1 MRPCCYAFQGVAC
14 ILSPYGAITEKPPA
28 LPGDVYSNEK
38 EKPKMQN
45 QICCETCA
53 YYTYDEEWECY
64 VCEQN
69 LDEDEYVRLVEG
81 HYRNCPYYRD
91 GDCYKIARKQ

>member
-1 MRPCCYAFQGVAC
+1 MEYGRYFQWFDGTSEYHCTVGTFRCDCKRYQSVFQEKCIAKVKNRCFIKLSQATKSRHCNGAVSAF
-14 ILSPYGAITEKPPA
+14 
-28 LPGDVYSNEK
+28 DSNEK

-64 VCEQN
+64 VCE
-69 LDEDEYVRLVEG
+69 
-81 HYRNCPYYRD
+81 
-91 GDCYKIARKQ
+91 

>member
-1 MRPCCYAFQGVAC
+1 
-14 ILSPYGAITEKPPA
+14 
-28 LPGDVYSNEK
+28 
-38 EKPKMQN
+38 MQN

-53 YYTYDEEWECY
+53 YYTYDEVWDCY

>member
-1 MRPCCYAFQGVAC
+1 MD
-14 ILSPYGAITEKPPA
+14 S
-28 LPGDVYSNEK
+28 D
-38 EKPKMQN
+38 
-45 QICCETCA
+45 ETPSDFGTYTYKDLVGIQFKLVNSA
-53 YYTYDEEWECY
+53 DYYTYDEEWECY

-81 HYRNCPYYRD
+81 HYRSCPYYRD

>member
-1 MRPCCYAFQGVAC
+1 
-14 ILSPYGAITEKPPA
+14 
-28 LPGDVYSNEK
+28 
-38 EKPKMQN
+38 MQN

-81 HYRNCPYYRD
+81 HYRSCPYYRD
-91 GDCYKIARKQ
+91 GDCYKIARNAMSYPVICSSSAVPVNLSIEQ

>member
-1 MRPCCYAFQGVAC
+1 
-14 ILSPYGAITEKPPA
+14 
-28 LPGDVYSNEK
+28 
-38 EKPKMQN
+38 MQN

-91 GDCYKIARKQ
+91 GDC

>member
-1 MRPCCYAFQGVAC
+1 
-14 ILSPYGAITEKPPA
+14 
-28 LPGDVYSNEK
+28 
-38 EKPKMQN
+38 MQN

-53 YYTYDEEWECY
+53 YYAYDEEWDCY

-69 LDEDEYVRLVEG
+69 LDEDEYVRLVEE
-81 HYRNCPYYRD
+81 HYSICPYYRD

>member
-1 MRPCCYAFQGVAC
+1 
-14 ILSPYGAITEKPPA
+14 
-28 LPGDVYSNEK
+28 
-38 EKPKMQN
+38 MQN

-69 LDEDEYVRLVEG
+69 LR
-81 HYRNCPYYRD
+81 
-91 GDCYKIARKQ
+91 

>member
-1 MRPCCYAFQGVAC
+1 
-14 ILSPYGAITEKPPA
+14 
-28 LPGDVYSNEK
+28 
-38 EKPKMQN
+38 MQN

-69 LDEDEYVRLVEG
+69 LDEDEYVRLIEG
-81 HYRNCPYYRD
+81 HYKSCPYYRD
-91 GDCYKIARKQ
+91 GDCYKIARKQLVIL

>member
-1 MRPCCYAFQGVAC
+1 
-14 ILSPYGAITEKPPA
+14 
-28 LPGDVYSNEK
+28 
-38 EKPKMQN
+38 MQN

-53 YYTYDEEWECY
+53 YYAYDEEWDCY

-69 LDEDEYVRLVEG
+69 EDEYVRLVEG
-81 HYRNCPYYRD
+81 HYRSCPYYRD